1 MQLKQIL
8 QKVWNVIYSNGIKTV
23 KNSYQLHTYAG
34 DAGDSSQTMKY
45 IYKKKQLPVHQLL

>member
-34 DAGDSSQTMKY
+34 DSSQTMKY